1 MMPKFAT
8 VLFFCTLAVMIAGLG
23 WLGVTRR
30 TIARD
35 IVQLRQEL
43 ESLHKSTRLDKARR
57 DQFSK
62 DVDLIANVFDQCRTA
77 DDLPRLGGHRIIS
90 NADNGESV
98 AFYVPEGRH
107 QLDVRCVWKPNAV
120 KTNSATSPETDTAAA
135 EPLVG
140 ESTWSIPL
148 VAERSYLFDRVG
160 SWNDVQPIGW
170 KLSCDDESSFPARTE
185 MLPLPPLRANGGSW
199 STYRRAVFPNQV
211 NFKVL
216 GDSAGRAFIPSPL
229 RLAEWT
235 RYGRIDDVGLKI
247 EFELTL
253 TSDNPPVVS
262 ATDAEVCLIL
272 SKADRLGDY
281 LGGGRYAVR
290 TH

>member
-23 WLGVTRR
+23 WVGMTRR
-30 TIARD
+30 SIARD

-57 DQFSK
+57 DQFSN
-62 DVDLIANVFDQCRTA
+62 DVDLIVNVFDQCRTA
-77 DDLPRLGGHRIIS
+77 EDLPRLGGHRIIS
-90 NADNGESV
+90 HADNGESV
-98 AFYVPEGRH
+98 AFYVPKGGH
-107 QLDVRCVWKPNAV
+107 QLDVRCVWKPNPV
-120 KTNSATSPETDTAAA
+120 KANSASSPETDTTAA
-135 EPLVG
+135 ESLAG

-148 VAERSYLFDRVG
+148 VAERCYLFDRVG
-160 SWNDVQPIGW
+160 SWNDVQPIRW

-185 MLPLPPLRANGGSW
+185 MLPLPPLRASGGSW

-211 NFKVL
+211 NFNVL
-216 GDSAGRAFIPSPL
+216 GDAAGRAFIAAPL

-235 RYGRIDDVGLKI
+235 RYGRMDDVLLKI

>member
-8 VLFFCTLAVMIAGLG
+8 VLFCCTLATLITGLG
-23 WLGVTRR
+23 WVAVTRR
-30 TIARD
+30 SIAAD
-35 IVQLRQEL
+35 IVALRQEL
-43 ESLHKSTRLDKARR
+43 ESLHKSTRLEKARR
-57 DQFSK
+57 DQFSN
-62 DVDLIANVFDQCRTA
+62 DVDLIANVFDHCRTA
-77 DDLPRLGGHRIIS
+77 EDLPRLGGHRIIS
-90 NADNGESV
+90 NSDNGESV
-98 AFYVPEGRH
+98 AFYVPEGGH
-107 QLDVRCVWKPNAV
+107 QLGVRCVWKPTAD
-120 KTNSATSPETDTAAA
+120 KTNSATSTEPDTATA
-135 EPLVG
+135 ESLAG

-160 SWNDVQPIGW
+160 SWNDAQPIGW
-170 KLSCDDESSFPARTE
+170 KLACEDESSFPVRTE

-216 GDSAGRAFIPSPL
+216 GNATGRGFMPSPL
-229 RLAEWT
+229 RLAEWS
-235 RYGRIDDVGLKI
+235 RFGRIDNVGLKI
-247 EFELTL
+247 TFELTL

-262 ATDAEVCLIL
+262 ATDAEVFLIL
-272 SKADRLGDY
+272 SKGDRLGDS